1 VAFADAPYGRDM
13 PDPRRA
19 LGALG
24 ERLAADHLRRAG
36 YRIVERNFRT
46 RYGELDIVAAGERC
60 LVFCEVKTRVRGR
73 ANGPEPFD
81 AIGHDKRRRLRRMA
95 AQWLVERRPALGQP
109 AEPDLRFDAIGI
121 SISPSGRLLALDH
134 LEDAF

>member
-1 VAFADAPYGRDM
+1 M

-36 YRIVERNFRT
+36 YRIIERNFRT
-46 RYGELDIVAAGERC
+46 RYGELDIVAAGDRF
-60 LVFCEVKTRVRGR
+60 LVFCEVKTRVCGR
-73 ANGPEPFD
+73 
-81 AIGHDKRRRLRRMA
+81 IGGSDPLASIGRDKRKRLRAMA
-95 AQWLVERRPALGQP
+95 AQWLVERRPAIDEP
-109 AEPDLRFDAIGI
+109 APPELRFDAIGV
-121 SISPSGRLLALDH
+121 SISPSGRLLSLDH

>member
-1 VAFADAPYGRDM
+1 M

-36 YRIVERNFRT
+36 YRIVDRNFRT
-46 RYGELDIVAAGERC
+46 RYGELDIVAAGERF

-73 ANGPEPFD
+73 AGGPEALD
-81 AIGHDKRRRLRRMA
+81 SIGRDKRKRLRAMA
-95 AQWLVERRPALGQP
+95 AQWLVERRTALAHAP
-109 AEPDLRFDAIGI
+109 PEIRFDAIGV

>member
-1 VAFADAPYGRDM
+1 M

-46 RYGELDIVAAGERC
+46 RFGELDIVAAGDRC

-73 ANGPEPFD
+73 NGGFD
-81 AIGHDKRRRLRRMA
+81 ALDSIGHDKRRRVRAMA
-95 AQWLVERRPALGQP
+95 AQWLVERRPETGQP
-109 AEPDLRFDAIGI
+109 CAPELRFDAIGVNV
-121 SISPSGRLLALDH
+121 SPSGRLLSLDH

>member
-1 VAFADAPYGRDM
+1 M
-13 PDPRRA
+13 TDPRRA

-36 YRIVERNFRT
+36 YRIVDRNFRT
-46 RYGELDIVAAGERC
+46 RYGELDIVAASDRC

-73 ANGPEPFD
+73 TGAPGPFD
-81 AIGHDKRRRLRRMA
+81 AIGHDKRRRLRSMA
-95 AQWLVERRPALGQP
+95 AQWLVERRPSIDQP
-109 AEPDLRFDAIGI
+109 AAPELRFDAIGV
-121 SISPSGRLLALDH
+121 SISPSGRLLSLDH

>member
-1 VAFADAPYGRDM
+1 M

-46 RYGELDIVAAGERC
+46 RFGELDIVAANDRC
-60 LVFCEVKTRVRGR
+60 LVFCEVKTRVRGP
-73 ANGPEPFD
+73 AGAPGPFD
-81 AIGHDKRRRLRRMA
+81 SIGHDKRRRLRAMA
-95 AQWLVERRPALGQP
+95 AQWLVERRPATNEPG
-109 AEPDLRFDAIGI
+109 APDLRFDAIGI
-121 SISPSGRLLALDH
+121 SISPSGRLLSLDH

>member
-1 VAFADAPYGRDM
+1 M

-36 YRIVERNFRT
+36 FRIVERNFRT
-46 RYGELDIVAAGERC
+46 RYGELDIVATGDQF

-73 ANGPEPFD
+73 AGGPEALD
-81 AIGHDKRRRLRRMA
+81 SIGRDKRKRLRAMA
-95 AQWLVERRPALGQP
+95 AQWLVERRSALDHAP
-109 AEPDLRFDAIGI
+109 PELRFDAIGV
-121 SISPSGRLLALDH
+121 SISPSGRLLSLDH

>member
-1 VAFADAPYGRDM
+1 M
-13 PDPRRA
+13 SDPRRA

-73 ANGPEPFD
+73 VGSPGPFD
-81 AIGHDKRRRLRRMA
+81 AIGHVKRGRVRAMA
-95 AQWLVERRPALGQP
+95 AQWLVERRAEIGEPAQ
-109 AEPDLRFDAIGI
+109 PDLRFDAIGV

>member
-1 VAFADAPYGRDM
+1 M
-13 PDPRRA
+13 SDPRRA

-24 ERLAADHLRRAG
+24 ERLAVDHLRRAG
-36 YRIVERNFRT
+36 YEIVDRNFRT
-46 RYGELDIVAAGERC
+46 RFGELDIVAAGDRC

-73 ANGPEPFD
+73 NGGNNPFD
-81 AIGHDKRRRLRRMA
+81 SIGHAKRRRLRAMA
-95 AQWLVERRPALGQP
+95 AQWLVERRPSVGRP
-109 AEPDLRFDAIGI
+109 SEPDLRFDAIGV

>member
-1 VAFADAPYGRDM
+1 M

-36 YRIVERNFRT
+36 YRIIERNFRT
-46 RYGELDIVAAGERC
+46 RYGELDIVAAGDRF

-73 ANGPEPFD
+73 VHGSDPFD
-81 AIGHDKRRRLRRMA
+81 SIGPDKRKRLRAMA
-95 AQWLVERRPALGQP
+95 AQWLVERRPAIE
-109 AEPDLRFDAIGI
+109 EPVAPELRFDAIGV
-121 SISPSGRLLALDH
+121 SISPSGRLLELDH